1 MYLKL
6 YDNSIIA
13 EFVAKYDAKILC
25 PHLLQLY
32 NHLNP
37 TKKSTKPMTI
47 EEDDFVFEQVCVG

>member
-6 YDNSIIA
+6 YDNSIA
-13 EFVAKYDAKILC
+13 AKFVAKCDANFLC
-25 PHLLQLY
+25 PHLLQVC

-37 TKKSTKPMTI
+37 TKESTKPMTI